1 MEEEEELEEELE
13 EDLEEATAALGTVTV
28 NASTTAKKLSN
39 RFIYPY
45 LMYIYDDNR
54 QKKQSIDILVMCLEE
69 KYFHVMMNSSGT
81 NILSLIKMPR
91 FLTSKNRINMANSS
105 LIMNTSKVVAFQ
117 DTAKKLTGRTIK

>member
-1 MEEEEELEEELE
+1 MYNY
-13 EDLEEATAALGTVTV
+13 V
-28 NASTTAKKLSN
+28 N
-39 RFIYPY
+39 
-45 LMYIYDDNR
+45 NR

-69 KYFHVMMNSSGT
+69 IDFHVMMNSSGT

-117 DTAKKLTGRTIK
+117 DAVEKVNRENNHKMDIWGLP